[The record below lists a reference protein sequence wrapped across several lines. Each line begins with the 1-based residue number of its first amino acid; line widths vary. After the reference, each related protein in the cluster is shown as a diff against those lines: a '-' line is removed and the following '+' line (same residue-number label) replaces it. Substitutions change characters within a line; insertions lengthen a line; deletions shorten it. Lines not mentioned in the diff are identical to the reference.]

1 LRVQLQEINHATHGN
16 YPGPQSI
23 SLSDHPDNTNPP
35 KTNSVSPCPLL
46 FYLRGPGPLFDLGKK
61 PRTSINSV
69 ISCKKAIWERKA
81 STLGISKTAQRQPWK
96 PVSVATLQQRA
107 HGRATWYV

>member
-1 LRVQLQEINHATHGN
+1 
-16 YPGPQSI
+16 
-23 SLSDHPDNTNPP
+23 
-35 KTNSVSPCPLL
+35 
-46 FYLRGPGPLFDLGKK
+46 
-61 PRTSINSV
+61 V